1 METEIK
7 KIHINPPP
15 RDGKCHI
22 CGTHVDDLKPY
33 GKEGDPLV
41 GNFEGAKLVKTY
53 RALAEEGSC
62 PELDIIIQEL
72 DRLLKLNNG
81 QWDEGI
87 QITLEQQYGMKK
99 VDDAF
104 LYDQACNTV
113 GPSWECRDCIIK

>member
-1 METEIK
+1 METETK
-7 KIHINPPP
+7 KIYINPPP

-33 GKEGDPLV
+33 GKEGDPLN

-62 PELDIIIQEL
+62 PELDIILKEQ
-72 DRLLKLNNG
+72 DRLMKLNDN

-87 QITLEQQYGMKK
+87 QITLEQQYGMKL
-99 VDDAF
+99 VDQAYM
-104 LYDQACNTV
+104 YDQACNTV
-113 GPSWECRDCIIK
+113 GSSWECRDCIIK